1 MSADTTQPAPSSL
14 EELVPRMELR
24 GKVKRVELFGA
35 FVDIGVGQDALL
47 HISQLGQQNVRNVED
62 VVKEGDEV
70 TVYVLR
76 VDPAERRVAV
86 SLVKPPAVT
95 WDELSEN
102 SIVSGTVVRVES
114 FGVFVDIGA
123 ERPGMVHVS
132 ELASGFV
139 KSPSDVVKVGDRVQ
153 ARVIK
158 VNRKKR
164 QIDLSMKS
172 LEVEDASA
180 AAPDEETEAVPTAM
194 ELALRRAMAAAD
206 TGGTTR
212 RARDVKPKAS
222 KHLREQDE
230 IIART
235 LREHSSGS

>member
-14 EELVPRMELR
+14 EALTPRMELR
-24 GKVKRVELFGA
+24 GKVKRIELFGA

-76 VDPAERRVAV
+76 VEPAERRVAV

-95 WDELSEN
+95 WDDLSEN
-102 SIVSGTVVRVES
+102 DIVTGTVVRVEG

-139 KSPSDVVKVGDRVQ
+139 KSPSDVVKMGDQVQ

-158 VNRKKR
+158 INRKKR

-172 LEVEDASA
+172 LEAEEAVIPE
-180 AAPDEETEAVPTAM
+180 EETEAVPTAM
-194 ELALRRAMAAAD
+194 ELALRRAMAGAD
-206 TGGTTR
+206 TAPDTR
-212 RARDVKPKAS
+212 RAKPKAKYS
-222 KHLREQDE
+222 KRSSEQDE
-230 IIART
+230 ILART

>member
-14 EELVPRMELR
+14 EELVPGMELR
-24 GKVKRVELFGA
+24 GKIKRVELFGA
-35 FVDIGVGQDALL
+35 FVDVGVGQDALL

-76 VDPAERRVAV
+76 VEPAERRVAV
-86 SLVKPPAVT
+86 SLQKPPAVS
-95 WDELSEN
+95 WDTLNEN
-102 SIVSGTVVRVES
+102 DIVTGTIVRVEG

-139 KSPSDVVKVGDRVQ
+139 KSPSDVVKMGDTVQ
-153 ARVIK
+153 ARIIK
-158 VNRKKR
+158 INRKKR

-172 LEVEDASA
+172 LEVEEAVM
-180 AAPDEETEAVPTAM
+180 PEEEAEAVPTAM
-194 ELALRRAMAAAD
+194 ELALRRAMANAD
-206 TGGTTR
+206 TVEDTR
-212 RARDVKPKAS
+212 RAKAKQAKYDKRS
-222 KHLREQDE
+222 SEQDE
-230 IIART
+230 ILART

>member
-35 FVDIGVGQDALL
+35 FVDVGVGQDALL

-86 SLVKPPAVT
+86 SLVKPPAVA
-95 WDELSEN
+95 WDELTEN
-102 SIVSGTVVRVES
+102 SVVSGTVVRVES

-139 KSPSDVVKVGDRVQ
+139 KSPSDVVKVGDQVQ

-172 LEVEDASA
+172 LEIEETSA
-180 AAPDEETEAVPTAM
+180 DVADEEADAVPTAM

-206 TGGTTR
+206 TGKTAR

>member
-1 MSADTTQPAPSSL
+1 MSADTTQPVPSSL
-14 EELVPRMELR
+14 EELAPRMELR

-62 VVKEGDEV
+62 VVKEGDEI

-76 VDPAERRVAV
+76 VEPAERRVAV
-86 SLVKPPAVT
+86 SLVKPPAVS
-95 WDELSEN
+95 WDNLNEN
-102 SIVSGTVVRVES
+102 DIVTGTVVRVEG

-139 KSPSDVVKVGDRVQ
+139 KSPSDVVKMGDQVQ

-158 VNRKKR
+158 INRKKR

-172 LEVEDASA
+172 LEAEEAVMPE
-180 AAPDEETEAVPTAM
+180 EETEAVPTAM
-194 ELALRRAMAAAD
+194 ELALRRAMASAD
-206 TGGTTR
+206 AVSDTR
-212 RARDVKPKAS
+212 RVKAKAKYS
-222 KHLREQDE
+222 KRSSEQDE
-230 IIART
+230 ILART

>member
-1 MSADTTQPAPSSL
+1 MSADTTQPVPSSL
-14 EELVPRMELR
+14 EELAPRMELR

-62 VVKEGDEV
+62 VVKEGDEI

-76 VDPAERRVAV
+76 VEPAERRVAV

-95 WDELSEN
+95 WDNLNEN
-102 SIVSGTVVRVES
+102 DIVTGTVVRVEG

-139 KSPSDVVKVGDRVQ
+139 KSPSDVVKMGDQVQ

-158 VNRKKR
+158 INRKKR

-172 LEVEDASA
+172 LEAEEAVMPE
-180 AAPDEETEAVPTAM
+180 EETEAVPTAM
-194 ELALRRAMAAAD
+194 ELALRRAMASAD
-206 TGGTTR
+206 AVSDTR
-212 RARDVKPKAS
+212 RVKAKAKYS
-222 KHLREQDE
+222 KRSSEQDE
-230 IIART
+230 ILART

>member
-14 EELVPRMELR
+14 EELAPRMELR
-24 GKVKRVELFGA
+24 GKVKRIELFGA

-62 VVKEGDEV
+62 VVKEGDEI

-76 VDPAERRVAV
+76 VEPAERRVAV

-95 WDELSEN
+95 WDDLNEN
-102 SIVSGTVVRVES
+102 DIVTGTIVRVEG

-139 KSPSDVVKVGDRVQ
+139 KSPSDVVKMGDQVQ
-153 ARVIK
+153 ARIIK
-158 VNRKKR
+158 INRKKR

-172 LEVEDASA
+172 LEVEEAVI
-180 AAPDEETEAVPTAM
+180 PEEETEAVPTAM
-194 ELALRRAMAAAD
+194 ELALRRAMAGADAAHD
-206 TGGTTR
+206 TR
-212 RARDVKPKAS
+212 RVKAKAKYS
-222 KHLREQDE
+222 KRSSEQDE
-230 IIART
+230 IIADRK
-235 LREHSSGS
+235 SVV

>member
-14 EELVPRMELR
+14 EELVPGMELR
-24 GKVKRVELFGA
+24 GKIKRVELFGA
-35 FVDIGVGQDALL
+35 FVDVGVGQDALL

-76 VDPAERRVAV
+76 VEPAERRVAV
-86 SLVKPPAVT
+86 SLLKPPAVS
-95 WDELSEN
+95 WDTLNEN
-102 SIVSGTVVRVES
+102 DIVTGTIVRVEG

-139 KSPSDVVKVGDRVQ
+139 KSPSDVVKMGDKVQ
-153 ARVIK
+153 ARIIK
-158 VNRKKR
+158 INRKKR

-172 LEVEDASA
+172 LEVEEAVM
-180 AAPDEETEAVPTAM
+180 PEEETEAVPTAM
-194 ELALRRAMAAAD
+194 ELALRRAMANAD
-206 TGGTTR
+206 TVEDTR
-212 RARDVKPKAS
+212 RAKAKQAKYNKRS
-222 KHLREQDE
+222 SEQDE
-230 IIART
+230 ILART

>member
-14 EELVPRMELR
+14 EELAPRMELR
-24 GKVKRVELFGA
+24 GKVKRIELFGA

-62 VVKEGDEV
+62 VVKEGDEI

-76 VDPAERRVAV
+76 VEPAERRVAV

-95 WDELSEN
+95 WDDLNEN
-102 SIVSGTVVRVES
+102 DIVTGTIVRVEG

-139 KSPSDVVKVGDRVQ
+139 KSPSDVVKMGDQVQ
-153 ARVIK
+153 ARIIK
-158 VNRKKR
+158 INRKKR

-172 LEVEDASA
+172 LEVEEAVI
-180 AAPDEETEAVPTAM
+180 PEEETEAVPTAM
-194 ELALRRAMAAAD
+194 ELALRRAMAGADAAHD
-206 TGGTTR
+206 TR
-212 RARDVKPKAS
+212 RVKAKAKYNKRS
-222 KHLREQDE
+222 SEQDE